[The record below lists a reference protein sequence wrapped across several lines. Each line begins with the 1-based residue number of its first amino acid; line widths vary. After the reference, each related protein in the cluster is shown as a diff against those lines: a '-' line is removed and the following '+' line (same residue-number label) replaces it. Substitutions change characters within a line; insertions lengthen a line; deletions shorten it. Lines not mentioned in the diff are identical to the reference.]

1 MEVRWGSNVEKI
13 GACAFDGC
21 LVTSI
26 YSYAT
31 FPPVGTQGTQDSFSV
46 VKSNCKLY
54 VKPECLDLYKVDSY
68 WGQFNILSMDGEAL
82 AVQGVKDEAEE
93 DEVVKR
99 YNINGQRIIV
109 PQKGVNIIR
118 TSDGKV
124 KKVLVK

>member
-1 MEVRWGSNVEKI
+1 M
-13 GACAFDGC
+13 
-21 LVTSI
+21 
-26 YSYAT
+26 
-31 FPPVGTQGTQDSFSV
+31 